1 MLKKLLTSITG
12 QLLVVLIG
20 LAIISACTVDSNDT
34 KSEPTLSLTGTH
46 WELQK
51 IGKEAITSERPLT
64 LNFDDSRLTG
74 YSGCNR
80 YFGSYTGSPD
90 GVFSTG
96 PLGATKMAC
105 QGERDQLE
113 QRYFEQLGKASQYAI
128 THDQL
133 HLLDAERTIL
143 MVFIAAKPENNGTK

>member
-1 MLKKLLTSITG
+1 MLKKLLSSITG
-12 QLLVVLIG
+12 QILAVLLG
-20 LAIISACTVDSNDT
+20 LAIVSACTLDSSAKNA
-34 KSEPTLSLTGTH
+34 PGLSLANTN

-51 IGKEAITSERPLT
+51 LGKESVTSDRPLT

-80 YFGSYTGSPD
+80 YFGSYTGSGD

-105 QGERDQLE
+105 MGEKSLLE
-113 QRYFEQLGKASQYAI
+113 QRFIEQLKKASQYAI
-128 THDQL
+128 AHNQL
-133 HLLDAERTIL
+133 HLLDAERNIL
-143 MVFIAAKPENNGTK
+143 MMFSATKPESGVTK